1 MAKIV
6 SKIDFPMME
15 RFSGLSR
22 AQLSR
27 HGHLGHIEKGWV
39 GGHGDSLDQANLGD
53 HLQERE

>member
-1 MAKIV
+1 MAKII

-27 HGHLGHIEKGWV
+27 HGHLGHIENLV

-53 HLQERE
+53 HL